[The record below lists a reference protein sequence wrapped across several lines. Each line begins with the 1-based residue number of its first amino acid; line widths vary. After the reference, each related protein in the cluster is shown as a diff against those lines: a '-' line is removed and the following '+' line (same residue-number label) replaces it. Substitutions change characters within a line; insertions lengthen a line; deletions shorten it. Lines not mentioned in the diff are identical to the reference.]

1 MIRAAVGVFL
11 LSVFFATQVT
21 GQSNPREKMKRY
33 IKVPAGYL
41 MVLRQGDAIFAELE
55 KFTTTEKIKS
65 ANFTGMGFVNITF
78 GFFDFKTKKYN
89 PGFFKA
95 MELTSMNG
103 TIAWKND
110 SVSIHAHGTVADKD
124 FRSFGGHIL
133 DATVDTG
140 SAEILITVHD
150 QRFERKRDELIG
162 ADVLSLDG
170 DR

>member
-1 MIRAAVGVFL
+1 
-11 LSVFFATQVT
+11 
-21 GQSNPREKMKRY
+21 MKRY

-41 MVLRQGDAIFAELE
+41 MVLRQRDAIFAVLE

-78 GFFDFKTKKYN
+78 GFFKTKKYN

-110 SVSIHAHGTVADKD
+110 SVSIHAHGTVADKN

-140 SAEILITVHD
+140 SAEMLITVHD
-150 QRFERKRDELIG
+150 QRLERKKEELIG
-162 ADVLSLDG
+162 ADVLSIDG
-170 DR
+170 GR